1 MEISLVPPNLVD
13 ALWPRL
19 FPHLSKAAEYTF
31 GRYEPEDI
39 LEAALTGDAH
49 LWVALDD
56 KAEIVG
62 ITVTRFWQYP
72 RKKCLDMVFLA
83 GDDGF
88 AWKEDMLA
96 MLRKWASEAG
106 CDALE
111 GSGRPGLARA
121 FRDDGY
127 QLLWQV
133 FEIPVAEAGVGG
145 QDG

>member
-1 MEISLVPPNLVD
+1 MEVSLVPPELVD
-13 ALWPRL
+13 PLWPQL

-39 LEAALTGDAH
+39 LEAVLSGDAH
-49 LWVALDD
+49 LWVVLEESGA
-56 KAEIVG
+56 ISG
-62 ITVTRFWQYP
+62 ITVTRFWDYP
-72 RKKCLDMVFLA
+72 RKRCLDMVFLA

-88 AWKEDMLA
+88 AWRELMLTT
-96 MLRKWASEAG
+96 LRRWARDSG

-133 FEIPVAEAGVGG
+133 FEIPVGEAG
-145 QDG
+145 DGDQNG